1 MSDRSLAT
9 VAQSVKSPLKTERYN
24 RTDVSLI
31 PSQGI
36 GGWENPK
43 RVRNFGLYRSNF
55 ICIRSLENLSKE
67 VIFNYNNHNSNR
79 NNNNFNNSN
88 RNNYKNNNNSS
99 NNATNETEF

>member
-1 MSDRSLAT
+1 M
-9 VAQSVKSPLKTERYN
+9 
-24 RTDVSLI
+24 SLI
-31 PSQGI
+31 PSHGI
-36 GGWENPK
+36 GGRENPEK
-43 RVRNFGLYRSNF
+43 DRSFSLYRSNF

-67 VIFNYNNHNSNR
+67 VIFNYNNHISNR